1 MSAATA
7 TAAGPACTTCA
18 IHAES
23 VFRVAGLDCGEEAS
37 ILERRLVPLAGVE
50 RVSVDVMGAKLHV
63 AYDAAV
69 LSAARITDAVA
80 ETGMRAWLEH
90 ERPVDLPGSKDGA
103 WPLGIAG
110 AAVAAGLAVQALAP
124 DPHWAWPAF
133 AVAIAASGRQPLRKA
148 LNSLRRRSLDI
159 HVLMLLAVGGALA
172 LGDWAEGATV
182 VWLFAASQWLE
193 VRTMERAR
201 EAIRGVMTL
210 APTEALVK
218 HGSHEHRTPVD
229 RVLPGALVLVAPGE
243 KIPLDGLITA
253 GQSDVNQAPITG
265 ESLPVDRGPGDAV
278 FAGTINGHGALEI
291 QVTRAVR
298 DTTLARIVHL
308 VETAQAER
316 APSQQ
321 FVDRFAR
328 RYTPAVVTAALLVF
342 LVPVVFMGGSA
353 SQWAYRALVL
363 LVVACPCALVI
374 STPVSIVAAL
384 ATAARHGVL
393 IKGGAHLE
401 RLAGVRVVAFDKTGT
416 LTVGEPAVVSVE
428 SVEGASVEAERTALT
443 GAAAIEAR
451 SAHPIARAVVTA
463 ARERGCDVAS
473 ASDVTVLPGRG
484 AAGTWHDRP
493 VVVGNQRLMRE
504 QGLATSAVE
513 RIAAALAAR
522 GETAVFV
529 AIDGRARLA
538 LGVADRPRPVA
549 ADVVRLLRGQGIA
562 HVALLTGDTPQAAA
576 ALAAAAGVT
585 DVRAGLLPED
595 KLSAVRDLR
604 AAYGPVA
611 MVGDGV
617 NDAPALAAADVGI
630 AMGVIGSAT
639 ALEAAD
645 IALMSDELQKIP
657 YAVRLSRATLAN
669 VRMNVGISL
678 GLKGAVLALAVF
690 GLSTLW
696 MAVLADTGASVLVVA
711 NAMRLLRHR

>member
-1 MSAATA
+1 MSATA
-7 TAAGPACTTCA
+7 PAIPPCTKCA
-18 IHAES
+18 IHVES
-23 VFRVAGLDCGEEAS
+23 IFRVAGMDCAEEAA
-37 ILERRLVPLAGVE
+37 ILERRLTPLAGVE
-50 RVSVDVMGAKLHV
+50 RLAVDVMGQKLHV

-69 LSAARITDAVA
+69 VTAARISDAVA

-90 ERPVDLPGSKDGA
+90 ERPVDVPASHDGA
-103 WPLGIAG
+103 WPLGLGG
-110 AAVAAGLAVQALAP
+110 AAVAAGLVLQFTVA
-124 DPHWAWPAF
+124 DPRWAWPAF
-133 AVAIAASGRQPLRKA
+133 AVAIAASGRQPFAKA
-148 LNSLRRRSLDI
+148 VNSLRRRTLDI
-159 HVLMLLAVGGALA
+159 HVLMLLAVAGALT

-210 APTEALVK
+210 APTEAVVK
-218 HGSHEHRTPVD
+218 HGDHEHRTAVD
-229 RVLPGALVLVAPGE
+229 RIVPGAIVLVAPGE
-243 KIPLDGLITA
+243 KIPLDGIVTA
-253 GQSDVNQAPITG
+253 GHSDVNQAPITG
-265 ESLPVDRGPGDAV
+265 ESLPVDRAPGDEV
-278 FAGTINGHGALEI
+278 FAGTINGHGALELR
-291 QVTRAVR
+291 VTRAVR

-316 APSQQ
+316 APAQQ
-321 FVDRFAR
+321 FIDRFAR
-328 RYTPAVVTAALLVF
+328 WYTPAVVAAAALVF
-342 LVPVVFMGGSA
+342 ALPVLLLGGA
-353 SQWAYRALVL
+353 AGEWAYRALVL

-416 LTVGEPAVVSVE
+416 LTLGEPVVVAVTSLDDGDAT
-428 SVEGASVEAERTALT
+428 SERDALT
-443 GAAAIEAR
+443 AAAAVEAR
-451 SAHPIARAVVTA
+451 SAHPIARAVVAAAHARHLDTA
-463 ARERGCDVAS
+463 GAADVL
-473 ASDVTVLPGRG
+473 VRPGRG
-484 AAGTWHDRP
+484 AEGTWRGAL
-493 VVVGNQRLMRE
+493 VAVGNERLMHER
-504 QGLATSAVE
+504 GLADAAV
-513 RIAAALAAR
+513 RRAGAALAAR

-529 AIDGRARLA
+529 AIDGHARLA
-538 LGVADRPRPVA
+538 LGVADRARPVA
-549 ADVVRLLRGQGIA
+549 ADVVRLLREQGVG
-562 HVALLTGDTPQAAA
+562 HVALLTGDTLQAAA
-576 ALAAAAGVT
+576 VLAEAAGVT
-585 DVRAGLLPED
+585 DVRAGLLPDE
-595 KLSAVRDLR
+595 KLAAVRALR
-604 AAYGPVA
+604 AAHGPVA

-630 AMGVIGSAT
+630 AMGAIGSAA

-669 VRMNVGISL
+669 VRVNIGLSL
-678 GLKGAVLALAVF
+678 GLKVAVLVLAVA